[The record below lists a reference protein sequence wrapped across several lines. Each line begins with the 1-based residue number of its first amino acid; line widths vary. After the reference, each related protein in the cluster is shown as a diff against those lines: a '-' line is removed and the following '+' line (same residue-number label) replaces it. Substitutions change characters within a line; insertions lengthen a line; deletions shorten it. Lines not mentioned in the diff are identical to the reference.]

1 MHCIRIGLVVTVL
14 APIAVTYGA
23 ENHQL
28 ENLAPDL
35 TEEEQPKDELLV
47 GSDVDHPAKEVHGDT
62 AAVDVENS
70 INVDVDRKGWFLRA
84 DLRGGLFSRDTDL
97 RDGSTFS
104 DDDFKLK
111 GRLEADIGI
120 RENNRF
126 KIRLAGVCSTDDCD
140 PEVSVKSTTLTATSI
155 VNGEITIDEAFLH
168 RFRPRYDIAI
178 GRMQTKFVARGGVI
192 AKSMDRNDS
201 HNMNINWTDGLHATW
216 KSRFGWT
223 TNLILQH
230 NDSDGS
236 SSIRRGPLDFHDPDS
251 RVTYF
256 VAMENLR
263 PWGAIV
269 QRGIDVSYLPAS
281 LLKDGDRQGRI
292 EDYWGVVGRFAARWT
307 VSEKRDTRFRI
318 SGEIAYAPETPT
330 NDASGIG
337 TSGDSDGLGWAVTAA
352 LMNFRPGH
360 SFGLAYGRVAAGW
373 LLSPQYRQNEEL
385 KEFRYVWR
393 YRDNKSFEIRFRQR
407 DELDRLVAAQNK
419 RDDFDLFVR
428 FTSRFTLLER

>member
-1 MHCIRIGLVVTVL
+1 MHSIRIGLAITLLVPM
-14 APIAVTYGA
+14 AITYGA
-23 ENHQL
+23 ETYQV
-28 ENLAPDL
+28 EDIAPDS
-35 TEEEQPKDELLV
+35 TEEVPPMDEVLE
-47 GSDVDHPAKEVHGDT
+47 GNNVDHPAEEVDNDS

-70 INVDVDRKGWFLRA
+70 IDVDADRKGWFLRA
-84 DLRGGLFSRDTDL
+84 DLRGGFFSRDTDR
-97 RDGSTFS
+97 RDGSNFS
-104 DDDFKLK
+104 NNNLRLR
-111 GRLEADIGI
+111 GRLEADIGL
-120 RENNRF
+120 RENNRL
-126 KIRLAGVCSTDDCD
+126 KIRLAGVCTTDECD
-140 PEVSVKSTTLTATSI
+140 PEISVKSTTLTTTSA

-168 RFRPRYDIAI
+168 RFRPHYDIAI
-178 GRMQTKFVARGGVI
+178 GRLQTKFVARGGVF

-223 TNLILQH
+223 TNLILQY
-230 NDSDGS
+230 NDSEGS

-251 RVTYF
+251 RITYF

-263 PWGAIV
+263 PWGPIV

-307 VSEKRDTRFRI
+307 MSKDRDTRFRI
-318 SGEIAYAPETPT
+318 SGEIGYAPETPT
-330 NDASGIG
+330 NQASGIG

-360 SFGLAYGRVAAGW
+360 SIGVAYGKIAAGW
-373 LLSPQYRQNEEL
+373 LLSPQYRQNEVL

-407 DELDRLVAAQNK
+407 DELDRLITAQDK

-428 FTSRFTLLER
+428 FTSGFTLLDR

>member
-35 TEEEQPKDELLV
+35 TEEEQPKDELL
-47 GSDVDHPAKEVHGDT
+47 KEVDGDT

-84 DLRGGLFSRDTDL
+84 DLRGGHFSRDTDL
-97 RDGSTFS
+97 REGSNFS
-104 DDDFKLK
+104 GDDLRLR
-111 GRLEADIGI
+111 GRLEADVGL

-140 PEVSVKSTTLTATSI
+140 PEFNVKSTTLTATRI

-178 GRMQTKFVARGGVI
+178 GRMQTKFVARGGVFT
-192 AKSMDRNDS
+192 KSMDRNDS
-201 HNMNINWTDGLHATW
+201 HNMNINWTDGLHARW

-230 NDSDGS
+230 NDSEGS
-236 SSIRRGPLDFHDPDS
+236 SSIRRGHLDFYDPDS
-251 RVTYF
+251 RITYF
-256 VAMENLR
+256 VAMENLQS
-263 PWGAIV
+263 WGPIV
-269 QRGIDVSYLPAS
+269 QRGIDVSFLPAS
-281 LLKDGDRQGRI
+281 LLKDGDRQGRL

-307 VSEKRDTRFRI
+307 VSEKHDMRFRI
-318 SGEIAYAPETPT
+318 SGEVGYAPETPT
-330 NDASGIG
+330 NQASDIG
-337 TSGDSDGLGWAVTAA
+337 MSGDSDGLGWAVTAA
-352 LMNFRPGH
+352 LINFRQGH
-360 SFGLAYGRVAAGW
+360 SIGLAYGRTAAGW

-393 YRDNKSFEIRFRQR
+393 YRNNRSFEIRFRQR
-407 DELDRLVAAQNK
+407 DDLDRLLTAQNK
-419 RDDFDLFVR
+419 LDDFDLFVR
-428 FTSRFTLLER
+428 FTSGFTLLER